1 MSDCTTNHARLV
13 RLEGPLHPSGKD
25 YRCECCGE
33 IVEAEVKPATIGVGY
48 GGIIPSPGRDVE
60 K

>member
-13 RLEGPLHPSGKD
+13 RLEGPIHESGKD
-25 YRCECCGE
+25 YRCDDCGE

-48 GGIIPSPGRDVE
+48 GEMGE
-60 K
+60 KP